1 MRGASLRHRTHEREK
16 RQELA
21 LCFSD
26 TELWFGEAIYEALK
40 LQGGA
45 GVPLLDWRDRYLA
58 PREQI
63 SRDEA
68 LAVNHLGRLV
78 ERE

>member
-1 MRGASLRHRTHEREK
+1 MKHLIHEREK

-26 TELWFGEAIYEALK
+26 SELWFGEAIYEALK
-40 LQGGA
+40 LQGGG

-58 PREQI
+58 PKEQI
-63 SRDEA
+63 SRDESQTP
-68 LAVNHLGRLV
+68 NHLGRLI

>member
-1 MRGASLRHRTHEREK
+1 MKHRSPEREK
-16 RQELA
+16 RQDLA

-26 TELWFGEAIYEALK
+26 SELWFGEAIYEALK

-63 SRDEA
+63 SRDEPH
-68 LAVNHLGRLV
+68 AVNRLGRLID
-78 ERE
+78 RE

>member
-1 MRGASLRHRTHEREK
+1 MKHHTPERDK

-21 LCFSD
+21 LYFSD
-26 TELWFGEAIYEALK
+26 SELWFGEAIYEALK
-40 LQGGA
+40 LQGGG

-58 PREQI
+58 PQEQI
-63 SRDEA
+63 SRDESPT
-68 LAVNHLGRLV
+68 VNRIGRLI